1 MSKALMLSMS
11 AKITKPI
18 GEPLSVEQL
27 QKLLAE
33 GREARRVLEE
43 RVREMRTPTVE
54 QMMARAR

>member
-1 MSKALMLSMS
+1 MLSMS

-33 GREARRVLEE
+33 GREARLVLEE